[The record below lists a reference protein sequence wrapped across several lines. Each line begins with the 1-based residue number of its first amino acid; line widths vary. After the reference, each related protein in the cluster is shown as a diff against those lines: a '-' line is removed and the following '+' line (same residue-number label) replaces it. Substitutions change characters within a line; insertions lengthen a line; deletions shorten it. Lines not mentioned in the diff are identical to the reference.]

1 MPCATRGPAHKLCR
15 SLPTA
20 ARKGIHSHA
29 SPPPFPIPQRFAHR
43 SRSRGQGHTQGHIQ
57 TLPHTTTLREAMSL
71 TPDREGP
78 GREYTC
84 ERRPLRRPRAAED
97 VKIPIV
103 PPAGCEHVPLQ
114 PSLNRRTPP
123 YVRLRFQT

>member
-1 MPCATRGPAHKLCR
+1 MNAMRNAGPGAQAM
-15 SLPTA
+15 SLTPD
-20 ARKGIHSHA
+20 
-29 SPPPFPIPQRFAHR
+29 
-43 SRSRGQGHTQGHIQ
+43 RGQEGNTLARLPSP
-57 TLPHTTTLREAMSL
+57 LPHTATIRTPLPISRPGGHMPKPFPTTLREMSL

-103 PPAGCEHVPLQ
+103 PPTGCEHVPLQ
-114 PSLNRRTPP
+114 PSLNRRTLPP